1 MRPTAATIRPG
12 SRWTR
17 AQHRALL
24 CLSSCSRGRLR
35 AACLPLTRG
44 RREWFFDEKFYIFI
58 HWGIFSVPS
67 YAPLGQA
74 SEWYLQV
81 RSSGARL
88 RVGLAA
94 RLADQR
100 LRAAVPAR
108 GPAEV
113 RQLPEEELRE

>member
-1 MRPTAATIRPG
+1 MRCSA
-12 SRWTR
+12 SLR
-17 AQHRALL
+17 AP
-24 CLSSCSRGRLR
+24 GRLR
-35 AACLPLTRG
+35 AACLPLILRLR

-113 RQLPEEELRE
+113 RRVPEEELRE

>member
-12 SRWTR
+12 SRSTR
-17 AQHRALL
+17 AQRRALL
-24 CLSSCSRGRLR
+24 RLSSCSRLRSRASCLLLTPRLR
-35 AACLPLTRG
+35 R

-81 RSSGARL
+81 RSS
-88 RVGLAA
+88 AA
-94 RLADQR
+94 
-100 LRAAVPAR
+100 AAWSD
-108 GPAEV
+108 GP
-113 RQLPEEELRE
+113 PG